1 MKYSRRVKSGA
12 LAAFVLVLPLAA
24 QQNNGI
30 TQQMGEQIL
39 NELRQIRML
48 LEKQQA
54 AKPGQPAPEPVPQR
68 SKMTLDG
75 VPMIGDKNAPITI
88 VEFTDYQ
95 CPFCQRFHVTTFPE
109 LKKKY
114 VDTGK
119 ARFFSRDMP
128 LIELHSNAMRAA
140 QASRCAAEQN
150 QYWTLRDWMSANPD
164 KLALEP
170 IMNFASTLKLNADAL
185 KTCIESEKYKE
196 KVQADVMEAMR
207 VGANGTP
214 AFLIGRSTP
223 EGVDGELVLGALPLA
238 AFDEKISKVVP

>member
-1 MKYSRRVKSGA
+1 MKHLRFANGRA
-12 LAAFVLVLPLAA
+12 LAAALLLALPLAA

-48 LEKQQA
+48 LEKQNRPA
-54 AKPGQPAPEPVPQR
+54 APPPEPLSAR
-68 SKMTLDG
+68 AKMALDG
-75 VPMIGDKNAPITI
+75 VPMLGDKNAPITI

-114 VDTGK
+114 VDRGK

-150 QYWTLRDWMSANPD
+150 QYWTLREVMSANPD
-164 KLALEP
+164 KLGLDQIVNFGSDLKMNVEALR
-170 IMNFASTLKLNADAL
+170 
-185 KTCIESEKYKE
+185 TCISSEKYKAS
-196 KVQADVMEAMR
+196 VQADVMEAMR
-207 VGANGTP
+207 IGATGTP
-214 AFLIGRSTP
+214 AFLIGKSTP
-223 EGVDGELVLGALPLA
+223 EGVDGELVLGALPMA
-238 AFDEKISKVVP
+238 AFDEKIRAVVP

>member
-1 MKYSRRVKSGA
+1 MKNLRCTNFRA
-12 LAAFVLVLPLAA
+12 LAAALALVLPLSAQQNNAA

-30 TQQMGEQIL
+30 TREMGKQIL

-48 LEKQQA
+48 LEKQN
-54 AKPGQPAPEPVPQR
+54 KPNQPPPEPAAAR
-68 SKMTLDG
+68 AKMVLDG

-140 QASRCAAEQN
+140 QASRCAGEQN
-150 QYWTLRDWMSANPD
+150 QYWTLREWMSANPD
-164 KLALEP
+164 KLGLDQ
-170 IMNFASTLKLNADAL
+170 IMNFASGLKLNADAL
-185 KTCIESEKYKE
+185 RGCIESEKYKAP
-196 KVQADVMEAMR
+196 VQADVMEAMR
-207 VGANGTP
+207 IGATGTP
-214 AFLIGRSTP
+214 
-223 EGVDGELVLGALPLA
+223 
-238 AFDEKISKVVP
+238 